1 MKIRNFEGRILNAR
15 IYILKFP
22 NPQILKLIWFLPIL
36 AGCNLSSNTSSDET
50 AIRLVRETSNAAI
63 AAHDTTSLGT
73 TLAPDY
79 HVVTSRN
86 SESSGRQAMLLR
98 FAADAADVIY
108 VRTPDVIRVF
118 PEWKMASE
126 TGTWVGRWSVGDD
139 KIGLSGTYFAKWHRV
154 DGSWLIRA
162 EIFVPLKCTGGK
174 YCDQGPI

>member
-1 MKIRNFEGRILNAR
+1 MECSSLIEAR
-15 IYILKFP
+15 IDGSCLIFKFS
-22 NPQILKLIWFLPIL
+22 NIQIFKLIWLLPLL
-36 AGCNLSSNTSSDET
+36 AGCSHSDNINPEEA
-50 AIRLVRETSNAAI
+50 AIRFVRETSNAAI
-63 AAHDTTSLGT
+63 ASHDTTSLGK

-79 HVVTSRN
+79 HVITSRN
-86 SESSGRQAMLLR
+86 SESSGRQAMLVR

-126 TGTWVGRWSVGDD
+126 TGTWVGRWSQDED
-139 KIGLSGTYFAKWHRV
+139 KIELSGTYFAKWHKV

-162 EIFVPLKCTGGK
+162 EIFVPLRCTGGK